1 MDLLTII
8 YLGFIFASLYLS
20 VFFLIIYYKNKEKLF
35 EVEELKEFPSLSVLI
50 PAFNEEDTIQDT
62 IKAVLNSDY
71 PKDKLD
77 ILVINDGST
86 DKTLERAREF
96 DVRVLDKKNSGKAD
110 SLNQALEM
118 VDSEFVAVV
127 DADSYPVENAFK
139 NIISHF
145 NEKTGGVTSCIL
157 VKNPK
162 NLLEK
167 MQSAEYT
174 FISWARK
181 LLEFIGCVYVTPGAL
196 SIYRSKA
203 LKGVGGFDTK
213 NMTEDIEITWRLL
226 RNKYEIGMCLA
237 AKVFTVPP
245 KKFMQYW
252 RQRLRWHLGGL
263 QTFLKYKN
271 TLFNNKFGS
280 LGLFISPF
288 FGISLILS
296 LTGLSFFSY
305 IILRRL
311 IHSVLLTKS
320 LISTSSFGWYINSLG
335 ITPSVFTF
343 FWLSLFAVT
352 LVYVYSCYKSMKV
365 RFNFNNSFILLSYL
379 LVYVALNPFILVH
392 AMWRYTTGN
401 MQW

>member
-1 MDLLTII
+1 
-8 YLGFIFASLYLS
+8 
-20 VFFLIIYYKNKEKLF
+20 
-35 EVEELKEFPSLSVLI
+35 
-50 PAFNEEDTIQDT
+50 
-62 IKAVLNSDY
+62 
-71 PKDKLD
+71 
-77 ILVINDGST
+77 
-86 DKTLERAREF
+86 
-96 DVRVLDKKNSGKAD
+96 
-110 SLNQALEM
+110 QA
-118 VDSEFVAVV
+118 
-127 DADSYPVENAFK
+127 
-139 NIISHF
+139 
-145 NEKTGGVTSCIL
+145 
-157 VKNPK
+157 
-162 NLLEK
+162 
-167 MQSAEYT
+167 AEYT

-196 SIYRSKA
+196 SIYRLKA

-245 KKFMQYW
+245 KKLGQYW

-305 IILRRL
+305 IVLKRL
-311 IHSVLLTKS
+311 IHYFLLTKS
-320 LISTSSFGWYINSLG
+320 LISTSSFGLYVSSLG

-352 LVYVYSCYKSMKV
+352 LIYVYSCYKSMKV

-392 AMWRYTTGN
+392 AMWRYTMGN